1 MANLGNQKI
10 KDTYKFLLQ
19 TDVSGNLQRLDGSSP
34 NPTVSD
40 EDVNGGDKWADLTVE
55 IQGAWTA
62 LGMSQAIYD
71 GEEEG
76 GLDLGA
82 WKPYSDLP

>member
-1 MANLGNQKI
+1 MRYDDDLINASYIPEGFC
-10 KDTYKFLLQ
+10 DCEYAE
-19 TDVSGNLQRLDGSSP
+19 DGSGP

-40 EDVNGGDKWADLTVE
+40 EDVNVGDKWADLTVE